1 MSEFEITSMNVAV
14 HTKAIGQAFTTLAAP
29 IISAKALLDAHG
41 EETAKK
47 MLDLEPKE
55 DLVRAGEVVIG
66 TYNGLV
72 CRLVIEPESGSWMGD
87 NLTHEPIKG
96 ITIQNMEV
104 NGQKLKVEA

>member
-1 MSEFEITSMNVAV
+1 MSEFEITSMNVV
-14 HTKAIGQAFTTLAAP
+14 VDQKAIGQAFTTLAAP
-29 IISAKALLDAHG
+29 VIGAKALLDAYG

-47 MLDLEPKE
+47 MLGLKPKE
-55 DLVRAGEVVIG
+55 DLDKAGEVVIG

-72 CRLVIEPESGSWMGD
+72 CRLVIEPESGSWMGGS
-87 NLTHEPIKG
+87 LTHEPIKG